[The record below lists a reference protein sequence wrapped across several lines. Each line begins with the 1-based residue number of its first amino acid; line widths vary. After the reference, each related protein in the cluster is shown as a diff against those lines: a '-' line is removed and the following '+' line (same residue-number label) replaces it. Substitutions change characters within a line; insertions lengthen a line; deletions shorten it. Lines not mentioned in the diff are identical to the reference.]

1 MDRVCIEHGP
11 AKVGMPNWQGQG
23 FKNYD
28 ELKLRP
34 NWQIYPFIF
43 MEIQRYFILLHKNDN

>member
-43 MEIQRYFILLHKNDN
+43 MEIQRYFIIAQK